1 MELLQLRYFLVAAQY
16 QHMTKAAESL
26 HIAQPAVSQAI
37 RHLEEELQVT
47 LFDRENRH
55 ISLNDCGRLLQKRL
69 APVLSALDAIP
80 EELKEA
86 TEEYQSTIR
95 LNLRSAASLI
105 TNCIIA
111 YRDIHPEVKFKLSQK
126 RTDLVADYYISAIA
140 WNEELEPNQELL
152 FTEDFYM
159 AVPADSQF
167 AKDSAVRLEDTYNS
181 PYISLESGRPVRAIC
196 DQFCQ
201 ETGFDPHIVCESDN
215 PESVRNLIA
224 AGLGIGFWPQYSW
237 ERPDDDRVRLLP
249 IESPV
254 CRRKIVVTMSQ
265 SGRDNPAVQEFH
277 RYVKNWL
284 IKNNVSQSEE

>member
-1 MELLQLRYFLVAAQY
+1 M
-16 QHMTKAAESL
+16 
-26 HIAQPAVSQAI
+26 
-37 RHLEEELQVT
+37 
-47 LFDRENRH
+47 
-55 ISLNDCGRLLQKRL
+55 
-69 APVLSALDAIP
+69 
-80 EELKEA
+80 
-86 TEEYQSTIR
+86 
-95 LNLRSAASLI
+95 
-105 TNCIIA
+105 
-111 YRDIHPEVKFKLSQK
+111 KFKLSQK

-201 ETGFDPHIVCESDN
+201 ETGFDPHIVYESDN